1 MHSLVVQMDELF
13 LPELR
18 RVAADT
24 QQRHPSLRFNVYH
37 GSSGSL
43 AEYQGYNLGVECLFP
58 EAAHNTADN
67 VALGIELSHLGSTPR
82 LHADVVWGHPSGHS
96 EAEFRENWQT
106 SSDWP
111 EATPE
116 VVEELRENFAR
127 LVRAFESAVQRGAP
141 PEE

>member
-1 MHSLVVQMDELF
+1 MSCSF
-13 LPELR
+13 LNCGALLR
-18 RVAADT
+18 VLS
-24 QQRHPSLRFNVYH
+24 PGLN
-37 GSSGSL
+37 
-43 AEYQGYNLGVECLFP
+43 AE
-58 EAAHNTADN
+58 
-67 VALGIELSHLGSTPR
+67 

-96 EAEFRENWQT
+96 EAAFRENWQT

-127 LVRAFESAVQRGAP
+127 LVRAFESAIERGAP